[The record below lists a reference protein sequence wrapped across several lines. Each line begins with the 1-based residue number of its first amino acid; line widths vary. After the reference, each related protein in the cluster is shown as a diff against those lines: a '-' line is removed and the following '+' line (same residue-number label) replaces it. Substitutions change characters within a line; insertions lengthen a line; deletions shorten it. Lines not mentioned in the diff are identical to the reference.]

1 MEKQAYINMLKV
13 KLSSERFAHSLAVM
27 ETALSLAENYAVD
40 QKKVWLAALLHD
52 YAKDLSDSVL
62 LKLARENN
70 LLSCQVEKYQPNLLH
85 GPVGAFLCKRD
96 LQIKD
101 QEILQAI
108 YYHTTGHQDMTLL
121 DKIVFLADLL
131 EPERSYPWVDE
142 LRQICAANLDKGLF
156 FAFEQILQ
164 YLLHTK
170 TLIHPLTIKARNQL
184 IYQRLDMK

>member
-1 MEKQAYINMLKV
+1 MKKQIYINILKE
-13 KLSSERFAHSLAVM
+13 KLSSKRFNHSVAVM
-27 ETALSLAENYAVD
+27 ETALSMAANYALE

-52 YAKDLSDSVL
+52 YAKDLSDAEL
-62 LKLARENN
+62 LKLAGDNN
-70 LLSCQVEKYQPNLLH
+70 LFSCQLEKYQPNLLH

-96 LQIKD
+96 LRIKD

-108 YYHTTGHQDMTLL
+108 HYHTTGHQAMTLL

-131 EPERSYPWVDE
+131 EPERSYSQVDE
-142 LRQICAANLDKGLF
+142 LRQICATDLDKGLF